1 MIKGLEVI
9 IDMQR
14 QVREIM
20 KIAGEANMTITKMES
35 NILKASINN

>member
-1 MIKGLEVI
+1 MMKRLEVI

-35 NILKASINN
+35 NILKASMNN

>member
-1 MIKGLEVI
+1 MKGLEVI

>member
-1 MIKGLEVI
+1 MMKGLEVI

-35 NILKASINN
+35 NILKASMNN

>member
-1 MIKGLEVI
+1 MMKRLEVI